1 MIIYINKILALG
13 QFLKIRYGLNMDN
26 DVTFVI
32 IKAHYKNVHLWN
44 LEMPFL
50 VHSSLQ
56 LPKINTKLLV
66 QSHIT
71 SVFKKK
77 FK

>member
-66 QSHIT
+66 QTHIT